1 MIEQY
6 STPIFG
12 CHRYNPIL
20 QCSRTSCFRLRFIRL
35 IEPFSL
41 VIGRRPAP
49 ALSEPIVMK
58 TIELRDSF
66 GIDSLVLADRPIPTP
81 GEGEILLKVNAASLN
96 YRDLLVVDGTF
107 FPDLQ
112 FPFVP
117 ASDAAGQIEQ
127 IGSGVTKFKP
137 GDRVTTHFIQ
147 DWEHGSFN
155 YTLVSAGYLSSTLG
169 GPLPGVLSEYVVLPE
184 RGVVAIPSYLSDE
197 EAATL
202 PIAGL
207 TAWESF
213 RLGSLQP
220 GQTVLVQGTGGVSIL
235 ALQFAKAIGARVII
249 TSSSDEKLRRA
260 AKLGADIT
268 VNYKTNP
275 EWWQTIKAATDGIGV
290 DHVID
295 VGGPDTLNQSLKA
308 LKPGGFIAV
317 VGLLTGTECQID
329 IRTFIVRNARV
340 QSLTVGSR
348 QSFEEMNAF
357 LADHQ
362 LHPAIDAVFPWSK
375 TPDAFR
381 ELRAGK
387 HFGKLVLRP
396 D

>member
-1 MIEQY
+1 
-6 STPIFG
+6 
-12 CHRYNPIL
+12 
-20 QCSRTSCFRLRFIRL
+20 
-35 IEPFSL
+35 
-41 VIGRRPAP
+41 
-49 ALSEPIVMK
+49 MK
-58 TIELRDSF
+58 AIELRDSF
-66 GIDSLVLADRPIPTP
+66 GIDSLMLVDRPKPTP
-81 GEGEILLKVNAASLN
+81 GPGEILLKVNAAALN

-107 FPDLQ
+107 FPDLR

-127 IGSGVTKFKP
+127 VGAGVTRFKP
-137 GDRVTTHFIQ
+137 GDRATTHFIQ
-147 DWEHGSFN
+147 DWEHGPFN
-155 YTLVSAGYLSSTLG
+155 HTLVSAGYLASTLG
-169 GPLPGVLSEYVVLPE
+169 GPLPGVLSEYAVLPE
-184 RGVVAIPSYLSDE
+184 RGVVKTPSYLSDE

-235 ALQFAKAIGARVII
+235 GLQLAKAIGARVIV

-260 AKLGADIT
+260 VKLGADFT
-268 VNYKTNP
+268 VNYKADP
-275 EWWQTIKAATDGIGV
+275 EWWQTVKAATDGIGV

-308 LKPGGFIAV
+308 LKPGGFISI
-317 VGLLTGTECQID
+317 VGLLTGTVCQLD
-329 IRTFIVRNARV
+329 ILTFLVRNARL

-348 QSFEEMNAF
+348 ESFEEMNAF
-357 LADHQ
+357 LVEHQ
-362 LHPAIDAVFPWSK
+362 LHPAIDEVFPWSK
-375 TPDAFR
+375 TADAFR
-381 ELRAGK
+381 ELKAGK
-387 HFGKLVLRP
+387 HFSKLVLRP

>member
-1 MIEQY
+1 M
-6 STPIFG
+6 
-12 CHRYNPIL
+12 
-20 QCSRTSCFRLRFIRL
+20 
-35 IEPFSL
+35 
-41 VIGRRPAP
+41 
-49 ALSEPIVMK
+49 
-58 TIELRDSF
+58 
-66 GIDSLVLADRPIPTP
+66 
-81 GEGEILLKVNAASLN
+81 
-96 YRDLLVVDGTF
+96 
-107 FPDLQ
+107 
-112 FPFVP
+112 
-117 ASDAAGQIEQ
+117 
-127 IGSGVTKFKP
+127 
-137 GDRVTTHFIQ
+137 
-147 DWEHGSFN
+147 
-155 YTLVSAGYLSSTLG
+155 
-169 GPLPGVLSEYVVLPE
+169 PGVLSEYVVLPE
-184 RGVVAIPSYLSDE
+184 RGVVATPSYLSDE

-260 AKLGADIT
+260 AKLGADVT

-290 DHVID
+290 DLVID

-317 VGLLTGTECQID
+317 VGLLTGTECKLD
-329 IRTFIVRNARV
+329 ILTFLVRNARV

-357 LADHQ
+357 LAEHQ
-362 LHPAIDAVFPWSK
+362 LHPAIDAVISWSK
-375 TPDAFR
+375 TADAFR
-381 ELRAGK
+381 ELKAGK

>member
-1 MIEQY
+1 
-6 STPIFG
+6 
-12 CHRYNPIL
+12 
-20 QCSRTSCFRLRFIRL
+20 
-35 IEPFSL
+35 
-41 VIGRRPAP
+41 
-49 ALSEPIVMK
+49 MK

-81 GEGEILLKVNAASLN
+81 GAGEILLKVNAASLN

-107 FPDLQ
+107 FPNLQ

-127 IGSGVTKFKP
+127 VGSGVTKFKP

-147 DWEHGSFN
+147 DWEHGPFN

-213 RLGSLQP
+213 RLGSLQA

-340 QSLTVGSR
+340 QSLTVGNR

-357 LADHQ
+357 LANHQ

-375 TPDAFR
+375 TADAFR
-381 ELRAGK
+381 ELKAGK

>member
-1 MIEQY
+1 
-6 STPIFG
+6 
-12 CHRYNPIL
+12 
-20 QCSRTSCFRLRFIRL
+20 
-35 IEPFSL
+35 
-41 VIGRRPAP
+41 
-49 ALSEPIVMK
+49 MK

-81 GEGEILLKVNAASLN
+81 GAGEILLKVNAASLN

-107 FPDLQ
+107 FPNLQ

-127 IGSGVTKFKP
+127 VGSGVTKFKP

-147 DWEHGSFN
+147 DWEHGPFN

-184 RGVVAIPSYLSDE
+184 RGVVAIPSYLNDE

-249 TSSSDEKLRRA
+249 TSSSDEKLRTSSQAWRRYYCELHDKPGVVA
-260 AKLGADIT
+260 NHQSRDARHRSRSRYRCRWSGHAGSIAEGIKTRRVYRRRWPANRHRMPNRHPHIHCAKRQSTIVNGWEPT
-268 VNYKTNP
+268 VVRRN
-275 EWWQTIKAATDGIGV
+275 ERLL
-290 DHVID
+290 
-295 VGGPDTLNQSLKA
+295 GGPSIA
-308 LKPGGFIAV
+308 PG
-317 VGLLTGTECQID
+317 D
-329 IRTFIVRNARV
+329 
-340 QSLTVGSR
+340 
-348 QSFEEMNAF
+348 
-357 LADHQ
+357 
-362 LHPAIDAVFPWSK
+362 
-375 TPDAFR
+375 
-381 ELRAGK
+381 
-387 HFGKLVLRP
+387 
-396 D
+396 

>member
-1 MIEQY
+1 M
-6 STPIFG
+6 
-12 CHRYNPIL
+12 N
-20 QCSRTSCFRLRFIRL
+20 
-35 IEPFSL
+35 
-41 VIGRRPAP
+41 A
-49 ALSEPIVMK
+49 
-58 TIELRDSF
+58 IELRDSF
-66 GIDSLVLADRPIPTP
+66 GIDSLVLANRPKPTP
-81 GEGEILLKVNAASLN
+81 GPGKILLKVNAASLN

-107 FPDLQ
+107 FPNLQ

-117 ASDAAGQIEQ
+117 TSDASGQVEQ
-127 IGSGVTKFKP
+127 VGPGVTKFKP

-147 DWEHGSFN
+147 DREHGPFTH
-155 YTLVSAGYLSSTLG
+155 TLVTPGYLASALG
-169 GPLPGVLSEYVVLPE
+169 GPLAGVLSEYVVLPE
-184 RGVVAIPSYLSDE
+184 RGVVATPSYLSDE

-207 TAWESF
+207 TAWQSL
-213 RLGSLQP
+213 RLGGLQP
-220 GQTVLVQGTGGVSIL
+220 GQTVLVQGTGGVSIFG
-235 ALQFAKAIGARVII
+235 LQFAKALGARVIV

-260 AKLGADIT
+260 AKLGADVT

-275 EWWQTIKAATDGIGV
+275 EWCEPVKAATDGIGV

-317 VGLLTGTECQID
+317 VGILTGTEGKLD
-329 IRTFIVRNARV
+329 VLTLLRRGARV
-340 QSLTVGSR
+340 QSITVGSR

-357 LADHQ
+357 LAEHQ
-362 LHPAIDAVFPWSK
+362 LRPVVDEVFPWSK
-375 TPDAFR
+375 TADAFS
-381 ELRAGK
+381 ELKAAK

>member
-1 MIEQY
+1 
-6 STPIFG
+6 
-12 CHRYNPIL
+12 
-20 QCSRTSCFRLRFIRL
+20 
-35 IEPFSL
+35 
-41 VIGRRPAP
+41 
-49 ALSEPIVMK
+49 MK

-66 GIDSLVLADRPIPTP
+66 GIDSLVLADRPKPTP
-81 GEGEILLKVNAASLN
+81 GPGEILLKVNAASLN

-107 FPDLQ
+107 FPNLH

-117 ASDAAGQIEQ
+117 TSDAAGQVEQ
-127 IGSGVTKFKP
+127 VGPGVTKFRP

-147 DWEHGSFN
+147 DWEYGPFTH
-155 YTLVSAGYLSSTLG
+155 TLVTPGYVASALG
-169 GPLPGVLSEYVVLPE
+169 GPLAGVLGEYVALPE
-184 RGVVAIPSYLSDE
+184 RGVVATPSYLSDE

-207 TAWESF
+207 TAWQSL

-220 GQTVLVQGTGGVSIL
+220 GQTVLVQGTGGVSIFG
-235 ALQFAKAIGARVII
+235 LQFAKALGARVIL

-260 AKLGADIT
+260 AKLGADVT
-268 VNYKTNP
+268 LNYKTNP
-275 EWWQTIKAATDGIGV
+275 EWWELVKAATDGIGV

-295 VGGPDTLNQSLKA
+295 VGGPDTLSKSLKA

-317 VGLLTGTECQID
+317 VGILTGTEGKLD
-329 IRTFIVRNARV
+329 VLTLLRRGARIRSIA
-340 QSLTVGSR
+340 VGSR

-357 LADHQ
+357 LAEHQ
-362 LHPAIDAVFPWSK
+362 LHPVVDEVFPWSK
-375 TPDAFR
+375 TADAFR
-381 ELRAGK
+381 ELKAAK

>member
-1 MIEQY
+1 
-6 STPIFG
+6 
-12 CHRYNPIL
+12 
-20 QCSRTSCFRLRFIRL
+20 
-35 IEPFSL
+35 
-41 VIGRRPAP
+41 
-49 ALSEPIVMK
+49 MK

-66 GIDSLVLADRPIPTP
+66 GIDSLVLADRPKPAP
-81 GEGEILLKVNAASLN
+81 GPGDILVKVNASSLN

-107 FPDLQ
+107 FPNLQ

-117 ASDAAGQIEQ
+117 TSDAAGQVEQ
-127 IGSGVTKFKP
+127 VGPGVTKFKP

-147 DWEHGSFN
+147 DWEHGPFTH
-155 YTLVSAGYLSSTLG
+155 TLVTPGYLASALG
-169 GPLPGVLSEYVVLPE
+169 GPLTGVLTEYVILPE
-184 RGVVAIPSYLSDE
+184 RGVVATPSYLSDE

-207 TAWESF
+207 TAWQSL

-220 GQTVLVQGTGGVSIL
+220 GQTVLVQGTGGVSIFG
-235 ALQFAKAIGARVII
+235 LQFAKALGARVIV

-260 AKLGADIT
+260 AKLGADVT

-275 EWWQTIKAATDGIGV
+275 EWWELIRAATDGIGV

-317 VGLLTGTECQID
+317 VGILTGTEGKLD
-329 IRTFIVRNARV
+329 VLTLLLRGARV
-340 QSLTVGSR
+340 RSIIVGSR

-357 LADHQ
+357 LVEHQ
-362 LHPAIDAVFPWSK
+362 LHPVVDELFPWSK
-375 TPDAFR
+375 TADAFR
-381 ELRAGK
+381 ELKAAR

-396 D
+396 E

>member
-1 MIEQY
+1 
-6 STPIFG
+6 
-12 CHRYNPIL
+12 
-20 QCSRTSCFRLRFIRL
+20 
-35 IEPFSL
+35 
-41 VIGRRPAP
+41 
-49 ALSEPIVMK
+49 MK

-66 GIDSLVLADRPIPTP
+66 GIDSLMLGDRSKPTP
-81 GEGEILLKVNAASLN
+81 GAGEVLLKVNAASLN

-107 FPDLQ
+107 FPNLQ

-127 IGSGVTKFKP
+127 VGPGVTKFKP

-147 DWEHGSFN
+147 DWELGPFN
-155 YTLVSAGYLSSTLG
+155 HTLVSAGYLASSLG

-184 RGVVAIPSYLSDE
+184 RGVVATASYLSDE

-220 GQTVLVQGTGGVSIL
+220 GQTVLAQGTGGVSIL
-235 ALQFAKAIGARVII
+235 ALQLAKAIGARVII

-260 AKLGADIT
+260 AKLGADAT

-275 EWWQTIKAATDGIGV
+275 EWWQTVKAATDGIGV

-317 VGLLTGTECQID
+317 VGLLTGTECKLD
-329 IRTFIVRNARV
+329 LLTFLVRNARV

-357 LADHQ
+357 LAEHQ
-362 LHPAIDAVFPWSK
+362 LHPTVDEVFSWSK
-375 TPDAFR
+375 TADAFR
-381 ELRAGK
+381 ELKAGK

-396 D
+396 E